1 MKRLFFLFAVL
12 VVAAGA
18 MAQGPHGLRGHHNDR
33 HGHGDSHRRPPME
46 QQYYECATS
55 EQMRAVM
62 DALNGQSF
70 DDKKLEIAKL
80 CVTIGYFCT
89 ADMAQMAT
97 VFSFDDRR
105 LEFFKYAYAIV
116 LIRRTILCCATA
128 SPSNRTS
135 TPCLTISTQICEDNS
150 ENNIYPCLFYR

>member
-1 MKRLFFLFAVL
+1 MKRLFFLLAL
-12 VVAAGA
+12 AIVAAGA
-18 MAQGPHGLRGHHNDR
+18 MAQGPQGSRGRHNDR

-46 QQYYECATS
+46 QRYYDCAS
-55 EQMRAVM
+55 AEQMQAVM

-97 VFSFDDRR
+97 VFSFDDKR
-105 LEFFKYAYAIV
+105 LEFLKYAYPYC
-116 LIRRTILCCATA
+116 LDKENYPTLRE
-128 SPSNRTS
+128 SFSFKSNFDA
-135 TPCLTISTQICEDNS
+135 LLDY
-150 ENNIYPCLFYR
+150 IYPNLRK